1 MRIST
6 LLKISVAV
14 AMLMVVG
21 LAVTNWF
28 TATRLTLLSSEQ
40 DQAQTAAR
48 DISNLLVLT
57 HEYAIY
63 SGERAAQQWSTR
75 HATIIKNLE
84 AEAKNA
90 VPAPPEAIKDAA
102 VLSELFQQLV
112 GSTSNRPAIQSYQKQ
127 LLLDQMQA
135 RSQALAESIHRWSNA
150 ITEERHKSEQTFFF
164 LTISIPIM
172 MSLILALLAYIV
184 RKRVLSPLKRLLQAV
199 RAVMNGDLSV
209 RSATGTDDELGE
221 VSHAFDAMAIDM
233 VAGLK
238 QQIDERK
245 RAEDALLNE
254 KAFLRSLIDSASDLI
269 YFKDVN
275 GAYLGC
281 NKACEKFT
289 GLSEQ
294 EQRGKTDFDF
304 FDTEMAERIIAQD
317 QIVLKSG
324 DAVRIEEW
332 VVSQNGVK
340 LLLDTVKAAIHDKDG
355 QPIGL
360 VGISRDITN
369 QKKDEQVALA
379 RVHLIEYAAT
389 HTLDELLTE
398 TLDNIE
404 DLTGSQIG
412 FFHLMQ
418 EDQRTLTLHA
428 WSTRTSRDF
437 CKAEGTGS
445 HYDIGKAG
453 VWVDCVHQRQPVVH
467 NDYASLPHRKGMP
480 PGHAAVVRELG
491 VPIFRSGSIVA
502 ILGIGNKGFDY
513 TDEDVQIASRFAD
526 LVWDIAER
534 KQIAESLRESD
545 ERFTVA
551 FNNAPIIIT
560 FSTIDDG
567 AYLDVNQQFLDVSGF
582 SRDEVIGKTSVEL
595 DFISQS
601 DWMLLIEKIKQ
612 HGKIHDHEL
621 MLRSKSGQKRFC
633 KYWGEIVSVAG
644 VNCLLSIALDITDHR
659 RVEQQLQQ
667 SQKMESIGNL
677 AGGVAHDFNNM
688 LCVILGHAELALLG
702 IDSTKPLYNHLA
714 VIRSTAE
721 RSADLTRQ
729 LLAFASKQTIAPKVL
744 NLNEAVTNMLRMLH
758 RLIGENID
766 LAWQPA
772 TDLWQIKFDLSQI
785 DQIMANL
792 CVNARDAITGTGRI
806 IIETRNSSIDKQFC
820 ANRTDVLPGE
830 YVQLIVSDNGIGMD
844 EATLDRI
851 FEPFFTTKEVGKGTG
866 LGLATVFGI
875 VRQHKGFIS
884 VNSKPGAGTT
894 FTIYLP
900 RYADETGNAVKKDVA
915 IPPPCG
921 REVILLV
928 EDELEILN
936 VTAMILARQGYTVH
950 QADTPAKA
958 ISLAGDHAGEISLL
972 VTDVIMPGMSGKE
985 LAGILK
991 SQSPQL
997 RCLFMSGY
1005 TADIIGHHGV
1015 LSEGVHFIQKPFTF
1029 PELSVKVRE
1038 VLDS

>member
-28 TATRLTLLSSEQ
+28 TATKLALLSAKQ

-48 DISNLLVLT
+48 DIANLLVLT

-63 SGERAAQQWSTR
+63 SGERAAQQWRLR

-84 AEAKNA
+84 AEVKDV

-127 LLLDQMQA
+127 LLLDQMQN

-150 ITEERHKSEQTFFF
+150 IAEERHKSEQTFFF

-172 MSLILALLAYIV
+172 MSLILALLAFILH
-184 RKRVLSPLKRLLQAV
+184 KRVLSPLKRLLQAV

-233 VAGLK
+233 VSDLK
-238 QQIDERK
+238 QR
-245 RAEDALLNE
+245 
-254 KAFLRSLIDSASDLI
+254 
-269 YFKDVN
+269 
-275 GAYLGC
+275 
-281 NKACEKFT
+281 
-289 GLSEQ
+289 
-294 EQRGKTDFDF
+294 
-304 FDTEMAERIIAQD
+304 
-317 QIVLKSG
+317 
-324 DAVRIEEW
+324 
-332 VVSQNGVK
+332 
-340 LLLDTVKAAIHDKDG
+340 
-355 QPIGL
+355 
-360 VGISRDITN
+360 
-369 QKKDEQVALA
+369 
-379 RVHLIEYAAT
+379 
-389 HTLDELLTE
+389 
-398 TLDNIE
+398 
-404 DLTGSQIG
+404 
-412 FFHLMQ
+412 
-418 EDQRTLTLHA
+418 
-428 WSTRTSRDF
+428 
-437 CKAEGTGS
+437 
-445 HYDIGKAG
+445 
-453 VWVDCVHQRQPVVH
+453 
-467 NDYASLPHRKGMP
+467 
-480 PGHAAVVRELG
+480 
-491 VPIFRSGSIVA
+491 
-502 ILGIGNKGFDY
+502 
-513 TDEDVQIASRFAD
+513 
-526 LVWDIAER
+526 IAER
-534 KQIAESLRESD
+534 KQISESLRESD

-551 FNNAPIIIT
+551 FNNAPIIIA

-567 AYLDVNQQFLDVSGF
+567 AYLDVNRQFLDVSGF

-601 DWMLLIEKIKQ
+601 DWMLLIEEIKQ
-612 HGKIHDHEL
+612 NGNIHDHEL
-621 MLRSKSGQKRFC
+621 MLRSKSGQKRLC

-644 VNCLLSIALDITDHR
+644 VNRLLSIALDITDHR

-688 LCVILGHAELALLG
+688 LSVILGHAELALIG
-702 IDSTKPLYNHLA
+702 MDSTKPLYNHLA

-744 NLNEAVTNMLRMLH
+744 NLNGAVSNMLRMLH

-806 IIETRNSSIDKQFC
+806 IIETRNISIDEQFC
-820 ANRTDVLPGE
+820 ANRTDALPGE

-851 FEPFFTTKEVGKGTG
+851 FEPFFTTKETGKGTG

-875 VRQHKGFIS
+875 VRQHNGFIT
-884 VNSKPGAGTT
+884 VNSKPGVGTT

-900 RYADETGNAVKKDVA
+900 RYADETGYAVNQDVKM
-915 IPPPCG
+915 PPPCG

-936 VTAMILARQGYTVH
+936 VTAMILAKQGYTVH

-958 ISLAGDHAGEISLL
+958 ISLAEDHAGEISLL

-991 SQSPQL
+991 SKSLQL
-997 RCLFMSGY
+997 KCLFMSGY

-1015 LSEGVHFIQKPFTF
+1015 LDEDVHFIQKPFTF